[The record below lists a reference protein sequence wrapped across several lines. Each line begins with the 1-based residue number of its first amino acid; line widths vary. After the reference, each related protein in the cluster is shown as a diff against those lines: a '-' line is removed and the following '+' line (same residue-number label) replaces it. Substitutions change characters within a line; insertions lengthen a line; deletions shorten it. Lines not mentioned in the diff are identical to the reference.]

1 MKHIIGLLAM
11 LLPILSAAQ
20 SPPVKALSIGDTVPD
35 ISPGA
40 IINYTQSAAQLS
52 DFKNDLVILDFWS
65 TWCAPCIKALPEFQ
79 ELQSK
84 FGNRLQFVLATSQE
98 AEKIQKFLQLKN
110 IMLPCFVG
118 DKELSKYFPHNSV
131 PHEVWIKNDTIA
143 AITYSENVTAQNIQ
157 KVLNGEQVNMVEKKA
172 NFDYD
177 ISKPLLIEGN
187 GGHSNDLLYH
197 SVITSYLDGIS
208 GGGGIQ
214 TDSLNRFKIRAIDAS
229 IARLY
234 ATAAQQ
240 SDLSFMLSNR
250 LLIEAT
256 EKEKLLPQGSPD
268 YTSEIRQY
276 FYSYELIVPASDKKN
291 AGAYMMQDLN
301 RYFHALY
308 HIRGSI
314 EKRKMLCWVLRKEDD
329 EAIINTKNGVARITE
344 RDGYEI
350 FENQPFES
358 LFYTMAYINMN
369 QPHPFVDKTGIT
381 GNVDMALPL
390 NIKDIAALRY
400 YLTRYHLKLSLEQSE
415 IAMLVIKNIH

>member
-1 MKHIIGLLAM
+1 M

-20 SPPVKALSIGDTVPD
+20 SPPIKPLNIGDRVPD

-79 ELQSK
+79 ELQSI

-110 IMLPCFVG
+110 IGLPCFVG
-118 DKELSKYFPHNSV
+118 DKELSQYFPHNSV
-131 PHEVWIKNDTIA
+131 PHEVWIKNGTIA

-177 ISKPLLIEGN
+177 ISKPLLTEGN
-187 GGHSNDLLYH
+187 GGHGNDLLYH

-229 IARLY
+229 VARLY

-240 SDLSFMLSNR
+240 SDLSFILSNR
-250 LLIEAT
+250 LLIEAS

-276 FYSYELIVPASDKKN
+276 FYSYELIIPASDKKN

-301 RYFHALY
+301 RYFRALY

-329 EAIINTKNGVARITE
+329 KAIINTKNGVARITE

-358 LFYTMAYINMN
+358 LFYTLAYINMN

-381 GNVDMALPL
+381 GNVVMALPL
-390 NIKDIAALRY
+390 NIKDISALRY